1 MTGVPLNKRPMRILL
16 TTTSFQDT
24 PGRHHDV
31 LNASGLEV
39 VRERGPL
46 SEEQMLKL
54 VTADDGKGGRGFDGL
69 LNGDDR
75 ITARVID
82 AALPRLRV
90 IAKYGIGLDSIDVK
104 HATAKRL
111 PVLFTPG
118 VNETTVAEHTI
129 GLMIAVAKSFWFH
142 MRAVKAG
149 KWSRQTG
156 CELYGKTLGV
166 IGLGR
171 IGKEVVKRATA
182 FGMTCVGQG
191 NYWDDAFANQYN
203 LERLAT
209 REDVL
214 RRADVVSLHTN
225 LTAETRGFVNK
236 DTIALM
242 KDGAIIVNTGRGG
255 LVVDEDIVAACK
267 SGKLRGYGADV
278 LDPEPMKAPHV
289 FQDVDNILITP
300 HVGSRT
306 NESVER
312 QGLRA
317 ANNLANFLRGDQDYI
332 QANSF

>member
-1 MTGVPLNKRPMRILL
+1 MRIIL

-24 PGRHHDV
+24 PGKHHDV
-31 LNASGLEV
+31 LNQSGFEII
-39 VRERGPL
+39 RQRGPL
-46 SEEQMLKL
+46 SEREMLDL
-54 VTADDGKGGRGFDGL
+54 VATGGGFDGL

-104 HATAKRL
+104 HATAKRI

-129 GLMIAVAKSFWFH
+129 GLMIAVAKHFWFH
-142 MRAVKAG
+142 IRATKAG
-149 KWSRQTG
+149 RWDRRTG
-156 CELYGKTLGV
+156 SELWGKTLGV

-171 IGKEVVKRATA
+171 IGKEVVKRANA
-182 FGMTCVGQG
+182 FGMTCIGHG
-191 NYWDDAFANQYN
+191 NYWDEAFAAQHN
-203 LERLAT
+203 LERVPT

-225 LTAETRGFVNK
+225 LTPQTRGFINRQ
-236 DTIALM
+236 TIALM
-242 KDGAIIVNTGRGG
+242 KDGAILVNTGRGG
-255 LVVDEDIVAACK
+255 LVVEQDVADACR
-267 SGKLRGYGADV
+267 SGKLHGYGTDV
-278 LDPEPMKAPHV
+278 LETEPMKTPHP
-289 FQDVDNILITP
+289 FQDVDNIIVTP

-306 NESVER
+306 NESVQR

-317 ANNLANFLRGDQDYI
+317 ANNLVNFLTGGLDYI
-332 QANSF
+332 QANPF